1 MDMGKDICM
10 LDIKELGVKE
20 RREERES
27 CEKDMG
33 WEDSGTYIQLAWSRR
48 YVNKRTE
55 AKAGKKDG
63 WEKPL
68 FQGLF

>member
-10 LDIKELGVKE
+10 LDIKELRVKE

-33 WEDSGTYIQLAWSRR
+33 WEDSGDIYSVSL
-48 YVNKRTE
+48 E
-55 AKAGKKDG
+55 
-63 WEKPL
+63 
-68 FQGLF
+68 